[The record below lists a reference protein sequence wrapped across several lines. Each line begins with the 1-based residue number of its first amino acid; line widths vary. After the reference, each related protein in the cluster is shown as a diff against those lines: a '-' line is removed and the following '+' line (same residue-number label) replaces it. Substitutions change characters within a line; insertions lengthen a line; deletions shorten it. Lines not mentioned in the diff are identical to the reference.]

1 MIFITANDVIRS
13 GRAIY
18 HIKRMIEEDGQ
29 SFEDGSHIIYVDSS
43 KQDDTDLSRLMHD
56 LHCKE
61 ADKFHSKI
69 LGDKVRELKETQ
81 KGVSTMCVALQELLD
96 ESVEV
101 AENRGRAAGKAEGMM
116 TMAQNMYRKGN
127 DIDFIASVAEVP
139 VAIVQEWVGAPTA

>member
-43 KQDDTDLSRLMHD
+43 KQDDTDLGRLMHD

-101 AENRGRAAGKAEGMM
+101 AENRGRAEGMM
-116 TMAQNMYRKGN
+116 FMAKNLYQNGN
-127 DIDFIASVAEVP
+127 DIDFIASIAGVP
-139 VAIVQEWVGAPTA
+139 SAQVQEWVGAPTA